1 MKRIALFVLLLV
13 AASGAIAENITISTF
28 NVWSGLTYR
37 GFFSSGT
44 YEDAATR
51 EYRYDLL
58 VDGFSSLA
66 PDVIALQEAN
76 PLPSFSERIASDL
89 GYDAIFDVRQAGVR
103 IGPVGLPANL
113 REGSIILANR
123 ERSLQFVETKQLS
136 GPGAGNVAAFQFGQ
150 GSQITAAQVT
160 VADRPVYVF
169 STRWTPSLSAEPER
183 LRRLVDSYTRG
194 DISGDELKELV
205 AEAVEGSERRREEA
219 RETLTFINE
228 LAGSQPVVLM
238 GSFYA
243 LPTSAEIKML
253 RDAGFVDV
261 WASVG
266 RGPGYTY
273 DAQTNTNIVAHD
285 LSVDRSERLRY
296 DYIFIRGNGIYA
308 RRASIIFSRP
318 TFGVHPSDHYGLWA
332 ELRIDPE

>member
-1 MKRIALFVLLLV
+1 MKRIPLFLLLV
-13 AASGAIAENITISTF
+13 IAAAGVTAENITVSTF

-51 EYRYDLL
+51 EFRYDLL

-76 PLPSFSERIASDL
+76 PLPSFSQRIATDL

-103 IGPVGLPANL
+103 IGAVGLPANL
-113 REGSIILANR
+113 REGSIILADR
-123 ERSLQFVETKQLS
+123 ERSLQALETKQLS
-136 GPGAGNVAAFQFGQ
+136 GPGAGNLAAFQFSA

-169 STRWTPSLSAEPER
+169 STRWTPSLSAEPAE
-183 LRRLVDSYTRG
+183 LRRLVDSYTGG
-194 DISGDELKELV
+194 DISGDQFKELV

-219 RETLTFINE
+219 RETMTFINE
-228 LAGSQPVVLM
+228 LAGSQPVILM
-238 GSFYA
+238 GSFHA
-243 LPTSAEIKML
+243 LPTSAEIEML
-253 RDAGFVDV
+253 REAGFIDV
-261 WASVG
+261 WANVG
-266 RGPGYTY
+266 RGAGYTY
-273 DAQTNTNIVAHD
+273 DAQTNTNITAHE
-285 LSVDRSERLRY
+285 LSIDRSERLRY
-296 DYIFIRGNGIYA
+296 DYIFIRGNGIYP
-308 RRASIIFSRP
+308 RRASIIFRQP
-318 TFGVHPSDHYGLWA
+318 TFGVHPSDHYGIWA